1 MNFNYIVKGSWG
13 TVELNSVQAM
23 VYLVDKCFTPFFRG
37 SINHDTAIVLN
48 DPYTNPWCDRTNRT
62 IWLNTCSNDWHY
74 YVFEFA
80 HELCHYHIR
89 KDRDE
94 VGQSLR
100 WFEESICELA
110 SIFTM
115 RAIRQYSMRQTDSAG
130 WYVLGAGL
138 LERLNREEQKA
149 IPINLDFS
157 DYTSIELQMLVDDE
171 YQREKNTFI
180 ALQLLPI
187 FERQPYLWSTVPL
200 LGRVPEWVA
209 IDEFIR
215 MWYRLSAPEFS
226 DSIIEVSN
234 VFNIAV

>member
-1 MNFNYIVKGSWG
+1 MNFHYIVSGSWG
-13 TVELNSVQAM
+13 AVKPNSVQAM

-37 SINHDTAIVLN
+37 NINHDTAIVLN
-48 DPYTNPWCDRTNRT
+48 NPYTDPWCDRTNRT
-62 IWLNTCSNDWHY
+62 IWLNARSNNWHY

-89 KDRDE
+89 KDRDK

-100 WFEESICELA
+100 WFEESICKLA
-110 SIFTM
+110 AIVTM
-115 RAIRQYSMRQTDSAG
+115 KTIRQYSIMQVDSAG
-130 WYVLGAGL
+130 WLKLGDDLFKL
-138 LERLNREEQKA
+138 LEREEQEA

-157 DYTSIELQMLVDDE
+157 DYTSIELQMLVDDA

-187 FERQPYLWSTVPL
+187 FEQQPYLWSTVPL

-215 MWYRLSAPEFS
+215 MWYRLSDPEFS
-226 DSIIEVSN
+226 DSIIEVSR